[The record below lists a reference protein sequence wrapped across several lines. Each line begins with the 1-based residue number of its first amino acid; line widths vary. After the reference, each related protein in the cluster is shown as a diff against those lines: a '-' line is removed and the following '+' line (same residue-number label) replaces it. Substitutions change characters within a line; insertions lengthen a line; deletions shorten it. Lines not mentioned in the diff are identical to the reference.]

1 MKYSVV
7 IPLYN
12 KEHYIAGTLRSV
24 LTQTFP
30 DYEVIVVDD
39 GSTDHSLQACKTV
52 QSDKIRIVQQANQG
66 VSAARNKGIELAAG
80 EYICFLDADD
90 TWHPDYLQ
98 NIETIVQKYPQS
110 DIFVT
115 AYRVIY
121 ANGRCK
127 ESRRLP
133 QANGCLPSYWETL
146 GKGYDFVWTSAT
158 TVRRTA
164 LLAAGEFRLGEKIGQ
179 DLDLWARLARNNPCV
194 AYASRVCVDYNR
206 GAEAN
211 ARTRVKVAHAKAFM
225 QDLEEELKNPN
236 HSKAEI
242 AAIQRK
248 YDLKMTVYIYTSLIA
263 GQKHQAKQALSSWK
277 GRPNLQNILLRAG
290 LGCAALLPAGIN
302 AAVYQVRLALFGN
315 SMIEKMSVYLV
326 LCLLLAYPARLC
338 VLARRQ
344 GRSAQR
350 VALAMSCVVLWFFMA
365 MRAQTVGV
373 DTKYYVCIY
382 QQFPQISWKELF
394 TAQLYPT
401 PRRTW
406 ELDLEPGYRLLNKLL
421 SIYLPA
427 PQWITVANSALIIA
441 LLYRWLRR
449 ESPNAM
455 LSIWLYLTLGV
466 YQTEMNVA
474 RNAIAI
480 LLGYTAFHWIK
491 ERKLAPYF
499 LQILMAVSFHKSAV
513 VFLPLY
519 WLVNRRWKY
528 RHVLYCT
535 MAAGILGA
543 AYPVVAGRVAN
554 LLPYALA
561 KYFTKSN
568 SRMESIA
575 VGAFYA
581 LLVAFVL
588 YKMTPE
594 ECKKLES
601 KEPQG
606 LFLTMAALSLYG
618 LNLGLASAARMA
630 ALFGPYLIVLLPR
643 MLEYINCPRRRAAT
657 IQWLAV
663 AAGLQYVLRLLINNI
678 GGTMPYQFFWAA

>member
-1 MKYSVV
+1 
-7 IPLYN
+7 
-12 KEHYIAGTLRSV
+12 
-24 LTQTFP
+24 
-30 DYEVIVVDD
+30 
-39 GSTDHSLQACKTV
+39 
-52 QSDKIRIVQQANQG
+52 
-66 VSAARNKGIELAAG
+66 
-80 EYICFLDADD
+80 
-90 TWHPDYLQ
+90 
-98 NIETIVQKYPQS
+98 
-110 DIFVT
+110 
-115 AYRVIY
+115 
-121 ANGRCK
+121 
-127 ESRRLP
+127 
-133 QANGCLPSYWETL
+133 
-146 GKGYDFVWTSAT
+146 
-158 TVRRTA
+158 
-164 LLAAGEFRLGEKIGQ
+164 
-179 DLDLWARLARNNPCV
+179 
-194 AYASRVCVDYNR
+194 
-206 GAEAN
+206 
-211 ARTRVKVAHAKAFM
+211 
-225 QDLEEELKNPN
+225 
-236 HSKAEI
+236 
-242 AAIQRK
+242 
-248 YDLKMTVYIYTSLIA
+248 
-263 GQKHQAKQALSSWK
+263 
-277 GRPNLQNILLRAG
+277 
-290 LGCAALLPAGIN
+290 
-302 AAVYQVRLALFGN
+302 
-315 SMIEKMSVYLV
+315 
-326 LCLLLAYPARLC
+326 
-338 VLARRQ
+338 
-344 GRSAQR
+344 
-350 VALAMSCVVLWFFMA
+350 

-406 ELDLEPGYRLLNKLL
+406 ELDLETGYRLLNKLL

-535 MAAGILGA
+535 MAACILGA

-554 LLPYALA
+554 FSALCA
-561 KYFTKSN
+561 GK
-568 SRMESIA
+568 I
-575 VGAFYA
+575 FYEEQQQNGIHCGWC
-581 LLVAFVL
+581 VL
-588 YKMTPE
+588 CSAGCLGSLQNDTRGMQ
-594 ECKKLES
+594 KLES

-643 MLEYINCPRRRAAT
+643 MLEYIKCPRRRAAT

-678 GGTMPYQFFWAA
+678 GGTMPYQFFLGSIVLVWRKYFEYCFST

>member
-1 MKYSVV
+1 
-7 IPLYN
+7 
-12 KEHYIAGTLRSV
+12 
-24 LTQTFP
+24 
-30 DYEVIVVDD
+30 
-39 GSTDHSLQACKTV
+39 
-52 QSDKIRIVQQANQG
+52 
-66 VSAARNKGIELAAG
+66 
-80 EYICFLDADD
+80 
-90 TWHPDYLQ
+90 
-98 NIETIVQKYPQS
+98 
-110 DIFVT
+110 
-115 AYRVIY
+115 
-121 ANGRCK
+121 
-127 ESRRLP
+127 
-133 QANGCLPSYWETL
+133 
-146 GKGYDFVWTSAT
+146 
-158 TVRRTA
+158 
-164 LLAAGEFRLGEKIGQ
+164 
-179 DLDLWARLARNNPCV
+179 
-194 AYASRVCVDYNR
+194 
-206 GAEAN
+206 
-211 ARTRVKVAHAKAFM
+211 
-225 QDLEEELKNPN
+225 
-236 HSKAEI
+236 
-242 AAIQRK
+242 
-248 YDLKMTVYIYTSLIA
+248 
-263 GQKHQAKQALSSWK
+263 
-277 GRPNLQNILLRAG
+277 
-290 LGCAALLPAGIN
+290 
-302 AAVYQVRLALFGN
+302 
-315 SMIEKMSVYLV
+315 MSVYLV

-535 MAAGILGA
+535 MAACILGA

-581 LLVAFVL
+581 LLVALVL

>member
-1 MKYSVV
+1 
-7 IPLYN
+7 
-12 KEHYIAGTLRSV
+12 
-24 LTQTFP
+24 
-30 DYEVIVVDD
+30 
-39 GSTDHSLQACKTV
+39 
-52 QSDKIRIVQQANQG
+52 
-66 VSAARNKGIELAAG
+66 
-80 EYICFLDADD
+80 
-90 TWHPDYLQ
+90 
-98 NIETIVQKYPQS
+98 
-110 DIFVT
+110 
-115 AYRVIY
+115 
-121 ANGRCK
+121 
-127 ESRRLP
+127 
-133 QANGCLPSYWETL
+133 
-146 GKGYDFVWTSAT
+146 
-158 TVRRTA
+158 
-164 LLAAGEFRLGEKIGQ
+164 
-179 DLDLWARLARNNPCV
+179 
-194 AYASRVCVDYNR
+194 
-206 GAEAN
+206 
-211 ARTRVKVAHAKAFM
+211 
-225 QDLEEELKNPN
+225 
-236 HSKAEI
+236 
-242 AAIQRK
+242 
-248 YDLKMTVYIYTSLIA
+248 
-263 GQKHQAKQALSSWK
+263 
-277 GRPNLQNILLRAG
+277 
-290 LGCAALLPAGIN
+290 
-302 AAVYQVRLALFGN
+302 
-315 SMIEKMSVYLV
+315 MSVYLV

-394 TAQLYPT
+394 NAQLYPT

-449 ESPNAM
+449 ESPNAI

-535 MAAGILGA
+535 MAACILGA

-588 YKMTPE
+588 YKMTPRGMQKAGIQGTAGTISHNGDTFAVRAE
-594 ECKKLES
+594 PWASLCGADGCVVWAVPDRIASTHVGVYKLPAQTGCDNPMVGS
-601 KEPQG
+601 G
-606 LFLTMAALSLYG
+606 G
-618 LNLGLASAARMA
+618 
-630 ALFGPYLIVLLPR
+630 GPPI
-643 MLEYINCPRRRAAT
+643 CFAAT
-657 IQWLAV
+657 DK
-663 AAGLQYVLRLLINNI
+663 
-678 GGTMPYQFFWAA
+678 

>member
-1 MKYSVV
+1 
-7 IPLYN
+7 
-12 KEHYIAGTLRSV
+12 
-24 LTQTFP
+24 
-30 DYEVIVVDD
+30 
-39 GSTDHSLQACKTV
+39 
-52 QSDKIRIVQQANQG
+52 
-66 VSAARNKGIELAAG
+66 
-80 EYICFLDADD
+80 
-90 TWHPDYLQ
+90 
-98 NIETIVQKYPQS
+98 
-110 DIFVT
+110 
-115 AYRVIY
+115 
-121 ANGRCK
+121 
-127 ESRRLP
+127 
-133 QANGCLPSYWETL
+133 
-146 GKGYDFVWTSAT
+146 
-158 TVRRTA
+158 
-164 LLAAGEFRLGEKIGQ
+164 
-179 DLDLWARLARNNPCV
+179 
-194 AYASRVCVDYNR
+194 
-206 GAEAN
+206 
-211 ARTRVKVAHAKAFM
+211 
-225 QDLEEELKNPN
+225 
-236 HSKAEI
+236 
-242 AAIQRK
+242 
-248 YDLKMTVYIYTSLIA
+248 
-263 GQKHQAKQALSSWK
+263 
-277 GRPNLQNILLRAG
+277 
-290 LGCAALLPAGIN
+290 
-302 AAVYQVRLALFGN
+302 
-315 SMIEKMSVYLV
+315 MIEKMSVYLV

-535 MAAGILGA
+535 MAACILGA

-575 VGAFYA
+575 VGSLQNDTRGMQKAGI
-581 LLVAFVL
+581 
-588 YKMTPE
+588 
-594 ECKKLES
+594 
-601 KEPQG
+601 QG
-606 LFLTMAALSLYG
+606 TAG
-618 LNLGLASAARMA
+618 
-630 ALFGPYLIVLLPR
+630 
-643 MLEYINCPRRRAAT
+643 T
-657 IQWLAV
+657 ISH
-663 AAGLQYVLRLLINNI
+663 N
-678 GGTMPYQFFWAA
+678 GGTFAVRAEPWASLCGADGCVVWAVPDRIASTHVGVYKLPAQTGCDNPMVGSGGGPPICFAAADK

>member
-1 MKYSVV
+1 M
-7 IPLYN
+7 
-12 KEHYIAGTLRSV
+12 
-24 LTQTFP
+24 
-30 DYEVIVVDD
+30 
-39 GSTDHSLQACKTV
+39 
-52 QSDKIRIVQQANQG
+52 
-66 VSAARNKGIELAAG
+66 
-80 EYICFLDADD
+80 
-90 TWHPDYLQ
+90 
-98 NIETIVQKYPQS
+98 
-110 DIFVT
+110 
-115 AYRVIY
+115 
-121 ANGRCK
+121 
-127 ESRRLP
+127 
-133 QANGCLPSYWETL
+133 
-146 GKGYDFVWTSAT
+146 
-158 TVRRTA
+158 
-164 LLAAGEFRLGEKIGQ
+164 
-179 DLDLWARLARNNPCV
+179 
-194 AYASRVCVDYNR
+194 
-206 GAEAN
+206 
-211 ARTRVKVAHAKAFM
+211 
-225 QDLEEELKNPN
+225 
-236 HSKAEI
+236 
-242 AAIQRK
+242 
-248 YDLKMTVYIYTSLIA
+248 
-263 GQKHQAKQALSSWK
+263 
-277 GRPNLQNILLRAG
+277 
-290 LGCAALLPAGIN
+290 
-302 AAVYQVRLALFGN
+302 
-315 SMIEKMSVYLV
+315 

-338 VLARRQ
+338 VLVRRQ
-344 GRSAQR
+344 GRSAQH
-350 VALAMSCVVLWFFMA
+350 VALAISCVVLWFFMA

-535 MAAGILGA
+535 MAACILGA
-543 AYPVVAGRVAN
+543 AYPVVAG
-554 LLPYALA
+554 
-561 KYFTKSN
+561 
-568 SRMESIA
+568 
-575 VGAFYA
+575 GAFYA

-606 LFLTMAALSLYG
+606 LFLTTAALSLYG

>member
-39 GSTDHSLQACKTV
+39 GSTDHSLQACKEV
-52 QSDKIRIVQQANQG
+52 RSDKIRVVQQVNQG

-90 TWHPDYLQ
+90 AWHPDYLQ

-127 ESRRLP
+127 ESCRMP
-133 QANGCLPSYWETL
+133 QADGCLTSYWETL

-179 DLDLWARLARNNPCV
+179 DLDLWTRLARINPCV

-302 AAVYQVRLALFGN
+302 AAVYQVRLALF
-315 SMIEKMSVYLV
+315 
-326 LCLLLAYPARLC
+326 
-338 VLARRQ
+338 
-344 GRSAQR
+344 
-350 VALAMSCVVLWFFMA
+350 
-365 MRAQTVGV
+365 
-373 DTKYYVCIY
+373 
-382 QQFPQISWKELF
+382 
-394 TAQLYPT
+394 
-401 PRRTW
+401 
-406 ELDLEPGYRLLNKLL
+406 
-421 SIYLPA
+421 
-427 PQWITVANSALIIA
+427 
-441 LLYRWLRR
+441 
-449 ESPNAM
+449 
-455 LSIWLYLTLGV
+455 
-466 YQTEMNVA
+466 
-474 RNAIAI
+474 
-480 LLGYTAFHWIK
+480 
-491 ERKLAPYF
+491 
-499 LQILMAVSFHKSAV
+499 
-513 VFLPLY
+513 
-519 WLVNRRWKY
+519 
-528 RHVLYCT
+528 
-535 MAAGILGA
+535 
-543 AYPVVAGRVAN
+543 
-554 LLPYALA
+554 
-561 KYFTKSN
+561 
-568 SRMESIA
+568 
-575 VGAFYA
+575 
-581 LLVAFVL
+581 
-588 YKMTPE
+588 
-594 ECKKLES
+594 
-601 KEPQG
+601 
-606 LFLTMAALSLYG
+606 
-618 LNLGLASAARMA
+618 
-630 ALFGPYLIVLLPR
+630 
-643 MLEYINCPRRRAAT
+643 
-657 IQWLAV
+657 
-663 AAGLQYVLRLLINNI
+663 
-678 GGTMPYQFFWAA
+678 

>member
-1 MKYSVV
+1 M
-7 IPLYN
+7 
-12 KEHYIAGTLRSV
+12 
-24 LTQTFP
+24 
-30 DYEVIVVDD
+30 
-39 GSTDHSLQACKTV
+39 
-52 QSDKIRIVQQANQG
+52 
-66 VSAARNKGIELAAG
+66 
-80 EYICFLDADD
+80 
-90 TWHPDYLQ
+90 
-98 NIETIVQKYPQS
+98 
-110 DIFVT
+110 
-115 AYRVIY
+115 
-121 ANGRCK
+121 
-127 ESRRLP
+127 
-133 QANGCLPSYWETL
+133 
-146 GKGYDFVWTSAT
+146 
-158 TVRRTA
+158 
-164 LLAAGEFRLGEKIGQ
+164 
-179 DLDLWARLARNNPCV
+179 
-194 AYASRVCVDYNR
+194 
-206 GAEAN
+206 
-211 ARTRVKVAHAKAFM
+211 
-225 QDLEEELKNPN
+225 
-236 HSKAEI
+236 
-242 AAIQRK
+242 
-248 YDLKMTVYIYTSLIA
+248 
-263 GQKHQAKQALSSWK
+263 
-277 GRPNLQNILLRAG
+277 
-290 LGCAALLPAGIN
+290 
-302 AAVYQVRLALFGN
+302 
-315 SMIEKMSVYLV
+315 

-535 MAAGILGA
+535 MAACILGA
-543 AYPVVAGRVAN
+543 AYPVVAGQICCPMRWQNILRRATAEWNPLRLVRFM
-554 LLPYALA
+554 LCWLPLF
-561 KYFTKSN
+561 FTK
-568 SRMESIA
+568 
-575 VGAFYA
+575 
-581 LLVAFVL
+581 
-588 YKMTPE
+588 
-594 ECKKLES
+594 
-601 KEPQG
+601 
-606 LFLTMAALSLYG
+606 
-618 LNLGLASAARMA
+618 
-630 ALFGPYLIVLLPR
+630 
-643 MLEYINCPRRRAAT
+643 
-657 IQWLAV
+657 
-663 AAGLQYVLRLLINNI
+663 
-678 GGTMPYQFFWAA
+678 

>member
-1 MKYSVV
+1 M
-7 IPLYN
+7 
-12 KEHYIAGTLRSV
+12 
-24 LTQTFP
+24 
-30 DYEVIVVDD
+30 
-39 GSTDHSLQACKTV
+39 
-52 QSDKIRIVQQANQG
+52 
-66 VSAARNKGIELAAG
+66 
-80 EYICFLDADD
+80 
-90 TWHPDYLQ
+90 
-98 NIETIVQKYPQS
+98 
-110 DIFVT
+110 
-115 AYRVIY
+115 
-121 ANGRCK
+121 
-127 ESRRLP
+127 
-133 QANGCLPSYWETL
+133 
-146 GKGYDFVWTSAT
+146 
-158 TVRRTA
+158 
-164 LLAAGEFRLGEKIGQ
+164 
-179 DLDLWARLARNNPCV
+179 
-194 AYASRVCVDYNR
+194 
-206 GAEAN
+206 
-211 ARTRVKVAHAKAFM
+211 
-225 QDLEEELKNPN
+225 
-236 HSKAEI
+236 
-242 AAIQRK
+242 
-248 YDLKMTVYIYTSLIA
+248 
-263 GQKHQAKQALSSWK
+263 
-277 GRPNLQNILLRAG
+277 
-290 LGCAALLPAGIN
+290 
-302 AAVYQVRLALFGN
+302 
-315 SMIEKMSVYLV
+315 

-421 SIYLPA
+421 SIYLSA

-519 WLVNRRWKY
+519 WLV
-528 RHVLYCT
+528 
-535 MAAGILGA
+535 
-543 AYPVVAGRVAN
+543 
-554 LLPYALA
+554 PYALA